1 MNNHTKSSLKG
12 DNVVHLTD
20 KLEQSESEKASEN
33 LAFSANPNNHKAK
46 LANYSHKVNLNF
58 DKNIE
63 LDIRNALSETSL
75 LGVAPFFSM
84 RKLRLVYNQLKTLH
98 GFEYASFDAFKH
110 QVLNAVAPQME
121 LNKWQ
126 SIAARR

>member
-1 MNNHTKSSLKG
+1 MHNHSKSSLKG
-12 DNVVHLTD
+12 NDVEHHAYHL
-20 KLEQSESEKASEN
+20 KQSESEKPSET
-33 LAFSANPNNHKAK
+33 LAVSANPNNHQAK
-46 LANYSHKVNLNF
+46 LAGYSHKVNLNF

-63 LDIRNALSETSL
+63 SDISNVLSETSL

-84 RKLRLVYNQLKTLH
+84 RKLRLVYNQLNTLH